1 MSKKK
6 PNIWLDK
13 AINGL
18 GNVSNVTA
26 GILFILNVVNVG
38 SAVFARYILRSSF
51 IWTAELSQLFMVSMV
66 LIGAAVTLKE
76 NEHMRIDLLLKYL
89 SPRVNKVV
97 TIIRISIIIII
108 SLWMTVISFK
118 YANSLWMLKTLG
130 LHIPKAIPLFTVPIG
145 IGMFLIM
152 YILLRIAK
160 KTETR
165 STHEG
170 V

>member
-1 MSKKK
+1 MSIKK
-6 PNIWLDK
+6 PDIWLDK

-18 GNVSNVTA
+18 GNASNVTA
-26 GILFILNVVNVG
+26 GILFMLNVLNVG
-38 SAVFARYILRSSF
+38 SAVFARYVLRSSF
-51 IWTAELSQLFMVSMV
+51 IWTAELSQFFMVSMV

-89 SPRVNKVV
+89 PPRINKVV
-97 TIIRISIIIII
+97 TIIRISTIIII

-118 YANSLWMLKTLG
+118 YANSLWMMKTVG
-130 LHIPKAIPLFTVPIG
+130 LHIPKAIPLFAVPIG

-160 KTETR
+160 KPETR
-165 STHEG
+165 SIHEG

>member
-1 MSKKK
+1 MNKK
-6 PNIWLDK
+6 NLSIWLDK
-13 AINGL
+13 AIDGL
-18 GNVSNVTA
+18 GHASNIIA
-26 GILFILNVVNVG
+26 GILFLLNVVNIG
-38 SAVFARYILRSSF
+38 TAVFTRYVLRSSF

-76 NEHMRIDLLLKYL
+76 NEHMKIDLLLKYIP
-89 SPRVNKVV
+89 PRINKVV
-97 TIIRISIIIII
+97 SIVRYSVIIII
-108 SLWMTVISFK
+108 SLSMTVISFR
-118 YANSLWMLKTLG
+118 YANSLWIMKTIG
-130 LHIPKAIPLFTVPIG
+130 LHIPKAIPLFITPIG

-160 KTETR
+160 KPESR